1 MSDTPTGTRPALAA
15 AIRTFVARQ
24 FPHAGRAAPGDDDPL
39 LQSGVV
45 DSLGILEI
53 VGFLGDEFGIE
64 VTDEELTPENFATV
78 NALAAF
84 AGRKL
89 EAAAR

>member
-1 MSDTPTGTRPALAA
+1 MSDTSTGAHHALAA
-15 AIRTFVARQ
+15 SIRTFVARQ

-39 LQSGVV
+39 LDSGVV

-53 VGFLGDEFGIE
+53 VGFLGEEFGIE
-64 VTDEELTPENFATV
+64 VSDEELTPENFASV
-78 NALAAF
+78 NALAAY

-89 EAAAR
+89 EARAR